1 MNTVTQEA
9 EVLRLLFDHGFV
21 TTADII
27 TRADELIVSESE
39 LDDNLMELSTIA
51 PDKTTAIYAKLM
63 EMAQN
68 ADKPAALATAL
79 GRMYDP
85 ASKMAPDDLTKFT
98 SGLASIP
105 TECGFDLP
113 ANLQFLKEPNNHSA
127 NTLAHL
133 KQLKA

>member
-1 MNTVTQEA
+1 MTTIAQEA

-27 TRADELIVSESE
+27 ARADELIVSESE

-63 EMAQN
+63 EMAQT

-85 ASKMAPDDLTKFT
+85 ASKMGPGELTKFAA
-98 SGLASIP
+98 GLGGIP
-105 TECGFDLP
+105 AECGFDLP
-113 ANLQFLKEPNNHSA
+113 ANLQFLKNLSGDG
-127 NTLAHL
+127 TGLLAHL
-133 KQLKA
+133 QHLKG